1 MEVDM
6 RHRLGLRSTA
16 LALLLVGCGSGGA
29 PDGSHDAAIDPATP
43 SDFVRT
49 GDPYA
54 RGFAD
59 ADFPRVQELADDVY
73 SYEQIHVAGGETITT
88 VSMFVVTPAGVLVAD
103 GQESVEETQRLI
115 DTIAGIT
122 DQPIT
127 HMVISSDHGDHS
139 AGNSAFPSD
148 AVFYAHPTSAA
159 TLERQAA
166 AARPADAP
174 PVVLPTH
181 LVEDREVLD
190 IGGREIHLVHLG
202 RAHTG
207 GDLLVYVPD
216 GKVLFMSETYLNRI
230 FPAMRSAYP
239 SEWVAMVEAAQ
250 AMDVDVYVPGHGIVE
265 TPDVLAE
272 ELEVYREA
280 MIRTVAEVRRL
291 HAAGLSLEE
300 ALEQADF
307 GDLVSWTLSSSQG
320 PTAVRRVY
328 MELNGELPE

>member
-1 MEVDM
+1 MS
-6 RHRLGLRSTA
+6 RITA
-16 LALLLVGCGSGGA
+16 ATLITLLSAACGGA
-29 PDGSHDAAIDPATP
+29 GAPRGEEAESSPAVSSAA
-43 SDFVRT
+43 DFVRT

-54 RGFAD
+54 RGFTD
-59 ADFPRVQELADDVY
+59 DDFPRVQELADGVY
-73 SYEQIHVAGGETITT
+73 SYEQIHVAAGETITT
-88 VSMFVVTPAGVLVAD
+88 VSLFVVTPDGVLVAD

-122 DQPIT
+122 DAPIT

-148 AVFYAHPTSAA
+148 AVFIAHPTSGA
-159 TLERQAA
+159 TLEAQAA
-166 AARPADAP
+166 NPNRSADAP

-181 LVEDREVLD
+181 LVAEREVLEL
-190 IGGREIHLVHLG
+190 GGREIHLVHLG

-230 FPAMRSAYP
+230 FPAMRSAHP

-265 TPDVLAE
+265 TPEVLEE
-272 ELEVYREA
+272 ELETYRRA
-280 MIRTVAEVRRL
+280 MVRVIDEVRRL
-291 HAAGLSLEE
+291 HGLGLSLDE
-300 ALEQADF
+300 AVEQADF
-307 GDLVSWTLSSSQG
+307 GDLEEWTLSTSQM
-320 PTAVRRVY
+320 PTALRRIY
-328 MELNGELPE
+328 MELNGELQ